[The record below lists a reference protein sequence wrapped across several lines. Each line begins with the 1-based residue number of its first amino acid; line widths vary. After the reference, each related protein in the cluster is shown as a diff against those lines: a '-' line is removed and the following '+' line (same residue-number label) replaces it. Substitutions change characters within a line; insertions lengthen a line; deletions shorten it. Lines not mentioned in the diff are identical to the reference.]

1 MNCSNGYYGNTV
13 SNLCVLPA
21 DCQTVGGLH
30 YYADNTTKKCIQK
43 CTSPNYGYNITYT
56 C

>member
-1 MNCSNGYYGNTV
+1 MNCSNGYYGNTD

-21 DCQTVGGLH
+21 NCQTIGGLH
-30 YYADNTTKKCIQK
+30 YYADNATKRCIQK